1 MSKNSSRRKFLK
13 HGALIGVGTALQAGA
28 AKHVLG
34 NFVNTQYG
42 TGVSNVGEPIID
54 IHQHTFYSGR
64 TDTQLINHQKT
75 MGVTTTVVLPVD
87 NTPIK
92 RMSTH
97 YGYASALHGPNK
109 TCYDFAQEHAGS
121 FLFGA
126 NEVPDIPEATKEIE
140 KYLKLGAKIIGEL
153 KFAVACDSK
162 GMQKI
167 YKLAAEYNVPVL
179 MHWKYEEYN
188 FGFPRFYKMLEK
200 YPKTKFIGHAQT
212 WWANIDKAQEDHPWE
227 LYPKGP
233 VTKGGITDRYL
244 SDYPNM
250 YGGLAAGSGLNAF
263 TRDEDFTK
271 DFFRRHQDKL
281 LFGSDCSD
289 SVGTGKDCT
298 GSQTIATIRRL
309 VPGTIERKL
318 LYENAKRILQI

>member
-13 HGALIGVGTALQAGA
+13 HGALIGVGTALQAGG

-87 NTPIK
+87 NTPVK

-167 YKLAAEYNVPVL
+167 YQLAAEYNVPVL

-250 YGGLAAGSGLNAF
+250 YGGLAAGSGFNAF
-263 TRDEDFTK
+263 IRDEDFTK
-271 DFFRRHQDKL
+271 DFFKRHQDKL

-289 SVGTGKDCT
+289 SVGKGQDCT
-298 GSQTIATIRRL
+298 GAQTIAVIRRL

-318 LYENAKRILQI
+318 LYENSKTILQI